1 MLAKR
6 STRIEAVS
14 GGGTV
19 AILLSNLQAIR
30 TSANVKE
37 TANGTYIDIEAS
49 HRRVHVDDTTT
60 YF

>member
-14 GGGTV
+14 GGSTV
-19 AILLSNLQAIR
+19 AILLFNLQAIR
-30 TSANVKE
+30 ASTNLKE
-37 TANGTYIDIEAS
+37 TANRTYINIEAS
-49 HRRVHVDDTTT
+49 HQRIHVGAATT

>member
-6 STRIEAVS
+6 SARIEAVS

-19 AILLSNLQAIR
+19 AILLFNLQAIR
-30 TSANVKE
+30 TSTNLKE
-37 TANGTYIDIEAS
+37 TANRTYIDIEAS
-49 HRRVHVDDTTT
+49 HKRVHVDAATT